1 MNYRLRLTLGC
12 LLVGGMCLYFAYR
25 TFAEADA
32 EAGLPLAGFGFV
44 AAGLVGLA
52 VGTFLIVRRPR

>member
-25 TFAEADA
+25 TFAEADEA
-32 EAGLPLAGFGFV
+32 AGLPLAALGFA
-44 AAGLVGLA
+44 AAGLAGLVVGGL
-52 VGTFLIVRRPR
+52 LIVRRPR